1 VQLDYNVI
9 IVALI
14 VAVPPTILSLIN
26 RGKLQDIHIDMNSR
40 LSQLITAS
48 KALGAQEERDKKK

>member
-1 VQLDYNVI
+1 VQLDYNAI

-14 VAVPPTILSLIN
+14 VAVPSTVLAIIN

-48 KALGAQEERDKKK
+48 KALGAQEERDKK

>member
-1 VQLDYNVI
+1 VQLDYNAI

-14 VAVPPTILSLIN
+14 VAVPPTVLSLIN

-48 KALGAQEERDKKK
+48 KALGAQEERDKK

>member
-1 VQLDYNVI
+1 MQLDYNAI

-14 VAVPPTILSLIN
+14 VAVPPTVLSLIN

-48 KALGAQEERDKKK
+48 KALGAQEERDKK